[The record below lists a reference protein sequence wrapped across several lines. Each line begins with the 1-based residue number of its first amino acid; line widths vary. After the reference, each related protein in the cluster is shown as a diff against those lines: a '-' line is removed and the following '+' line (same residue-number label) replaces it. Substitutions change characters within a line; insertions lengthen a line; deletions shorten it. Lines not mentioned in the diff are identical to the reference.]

1 MGAPGT
7 SGPSGSPAWL
17 QQVLPGHPSQ
27 LSARGRGVQS
37 DRSGGGGRRGTFKP
51 LSTPLVQLCPAV
63 TYAVSPSFP
72 EDSSF

>member
-37 DRSGGGGRRGTFKP
+37 DGSGGGGGVARLNP
-51 LSTPLVQLCPAV
+51 
-63 TYAVSPSFP
+63 
-72 EDSSF
+72 